1 MKFVIVLLLVLTA
14 ASLGYQV
21 KTVTSRGGVSMAR
34 TTSMGLQSTNK
45 GSFTKVKSMT
55 QLYAGIKK
63 DEEEEFFE
71 SEVGVKIIC

>member
-1 MKFVIVLLLVLTA
+1 
-14 ASLGYQV
+14 
-21 KTVTSRGGVSMAR
+21 MAR